1 MTENWILQEIER
13 TFSTQKRIV
22 VIDPTGTF
30 ANILPILEKKKYTLL
45 KTDPEKR
52 EEWQRT
58 KEELM
63 IRYEAESK
71 YKSES
76 VVFYVTRPKSELS
89 FLFDYCFTHGC
100 VDLSNPVD
108 WIQKKIFS
116 TTGLQ
121 ITLDNQK
128 LLTAIKLGMG
138 KDIGWWKRILQNLEE
153 MVTIEEELIPFLHDP
168 QGYFSDKD
176 QDIKRFFEEKLFTL
190 IKQSHRTIPAQTLAT
205 EVVNYLFHHLLI
217 NQVPKELMEIY
228 YKWLDSKKYSTSLQN
243 YIDAYSIHSEINLWE
258 VHPDHC
264 FVSIDRKQLQEITKQ
279 FSDKNF
285 VKEKLQVLKPRIKS
299 RKAINFT
306 PKWWED
312 VVTIIEFDNSPLSK
326 CDTFEKV
333 CKFYTNSFHT
343 LDRAIR
349 NIYAEFIQ
357 DKEIVKPLQEHY
369 ETLNHELLDRWFEF
383 HKEYQTNQQE
393 YLPHIFAHAKP
404 HTAII
409 VGDGVRYEIAAYIA
423 EMLKSKCKITMDV
436 MLADMPSETE
446 HNMTALYVGN
456 TKDIAVHSEREKKLS
471 EITGKTIT
479 YMNLEALHYGV
490 EDEFL
495 VLTYKDIDN
504 AGEKLQLGAIK
515 LFSEFENVLIEKIT
529 LLLNLGYHTIYL
541 VTDHGFVLTGLL
553 EEADKIETDVNGK
566 KEVHERF
573 VRTVEEQRDKDW
585 LMFRRPYDDFNFV
598 YASKSHRPFKS
609 RGLYGFSHGG
619 FTPQEILIP
628 NFKFTKDVSSVPAL
642 EVVIHNKKSL
652 KEVTGE
658 IFGLKIEAKS
668 TTDSIFSTSRKVQ
681 IQLYANNILFTTS
694 NIIPI
699 VKGATESL
707 EFSFSGKT
715 EVTVVLLDANTQEQ
729 LDSIKIKKT
738 IARDLGGL
746 L

>member
-13 TFSTQKRIV
+13 TFSTQKRV
-22 VIDPTGTF
+22 VLIDPTGTF
-30 ANILPILEKKKYTLL
+30 ANILPILEKKNYTLL

-52 EEWQRT
+52 EEWERT

-63 IRYEAESK
+63 IRYEAESIHK
-71 YKSES
+71 TGY

-100 VDLSNPVD
+100 VDLSNPIE

-121 ITLDNQK
+121 MTLNSNL

-153 MVTIEEELIPFLHDP
+153 MVTLEEELIPFLYDP
-168 QGYFSDKD
+168 ELYFKDKEAD
-176 QDIKRFFEEKLFTL
+176 VKRLLEEKLFNL
-190 IKQSHRTIPAQTLAT
+190 IGQSYRTIPAPTLAT
-205 EVVNYLFHHLLI
+205 EVINYLFLHLLKNTI
-217 NQVPKELMEIY
+217 SKELLEIY
-228 YKWLDSKKYSTSLQN
+228 YKWLDSKNYSTVIQK
-243 YIDAYSIHSEINLWE
+243 YIDAYSISSEIDLWE

-264 FVSIDRKQLQEITKQ
+264 FVSIDRKQLQQITEQ
-279 FSDKNF
+279 FTNKSF
-285 VKEKLQVLKPRIKS
+285 VNQKLLALKPRIKS
-299 RKAINFT
+299 RKVMNFI

-312 VVTIIEFDNSPLSK
+312 VLTITEFDNSPLSQ
-326 CDTFEKV
+326 CDSFEKV
-333 CKFYTNSFHT
+333 CNFYTHSFHN

-357 DKEIVKPLQEHY
+357 DKGIVKPLQEHY
-369 ETLNHELLDRWFEF
+369 ESLNHELLGRWFEF
-383 HKEYQTNQQE
+383 HNQYKTNQQG
-393 YLPHIFAHAKP
+393 YLPQIFSQAKP
-404 HTAII
+404 RTAII

-423 EMLKSKCKITMDV
+423 MQLKSKCKIAMDV

-456 TKDIAVHSEREKKLS
+456 SEVIAVHNEREKKLS
-471 EITGKTIT
+471 EKVQKKIT

-515 LFSEFENVLIEKIT
+515 LFSEFENVLIEKIN
-529 LLLNLGYHTIYL
+529 LLLNIGYHTIYL

-553 EEADKIETDVNGK
+553 EESDKIEPIVSGK

-573 VRTVEEQRDKDW
+573 VRTVEEQSKNDW
-585 LMFRRPYDDFNFV
+585 IFFKRPYGEFKYV

-609 RGLYGFSHGG
+609 RGVYGFSHGG
-619 FTPQEILIP
+619 FTPQEIIIP
-628 NFKFTKDVSSVPAL
+628 NFKFTKELNSVSAL

-652 KEVTGE
+652 GEVTGE
-658 IFGLKIEAKS
+658 IFGLKIQAKES
-668 TTDSIFSTSRKVQ
+668 SESIFSVSRKVQ
-681 IQLYANNILFTTS
+681 VQLYANNIPYSIS
-694 NIIPI
+694 NVVTIEPGKI
-699 VKGATESL
+699 ESL
-707 EFSFSGKT
+707 EFSFNGNK
-715 EVTVVLLDANTQEQ
+715 EITVILLDANSQEQ
-729 LDSIKIKKT
+729 IDSVKIKK
-738 IARDLGGL
+738 IVVRDLGGL